1 MLSKLSTNQIII
13 GAVCIVAAIAVA
25 GYIIY
30 SLGGSQVD
38 SEYKPYKPASWYVAG
53 GEVAP
58 KGSEKG
64 NKYFDPSAESS
75 STEGKLST
83 SLKAKCEF
91 NSTDLKVSCE
101 AHRTSMQSTL
111 EWSENLSGT
120 ETSGQKTGI
129 FEFSIEDQNS
139 SEVTI
144 TLDECVSTACKH
156 AETVIDL
163 SSR

>member
-13 GAVCIVAAIAVA
+13 GVVCIVAVVAVA
-25 GYIIY
+25 GFVIFTL
-30 SLGGSQVD
+30 SENKVD
-38 SEYKPYKPASWYVAG
+38 SDYKPYKPASWYVAG

-64 NKYFDPSAESS
+64 NKYFDPSSESS

-83 SLKAKCEF
+83 SLKAQCEF
-91 NSTDLKVSCE
+91 NSADLKVSCE
-101 AHRTSMQSTL
+101 AHRTTMQSTL

-120 ETSGQKTGI
+120 ETSGQKEGI
-129 FEFSIEDQNS
+129 FEFSIDDPS
-139 SEVTI
+139 SSDVTV

-156 AETVIDL
+156 AETIVNL
-163 SSR
+163 SSP